1 MFLIDFENL
10 FSLANKH
17 GILDQS
23 AIPSVS
29 TLNLSS
35 LQNHTDIT
43 NDDNLQHPFTVIST
57 LLQNGHE
64 DYSSSPNSPSSD
76 LLVNQQNLDDGDDNE
91 TELSSLRHE
100 MNGVIAGDDDNQ
112 HDDNEQDDDEQ
123 DGTHINSLR
132 NLPHKIATILCNDNT
147 DRNSMLNDNDDDE
160 NNQRDLTTN
169 SPTNS
174 LDYQQ
179 QQASSSTTTTSQTSI
194 LPSTSTASLSRQS
207 SGKSAEDFCDICQKH
222 FCNKYYLRVCQRK
235 FNRQQT

>member
-1 MFLIDFENL
+1 M
-10 FSLANKH
+10 ANKH

-64 DYSSSPNSPSSD
+64 DYFLAVAAPASD
-76 LLVNQQNLDDGDDNE
+76 LKLNQQIRDEGHDKE
-91 TELSSLRHE
+91 TGLHPLRLE
-100 MNGVIAGDDDNQ
+100 INPLIPVADDNQ